1 MQPLGPLTKLVEA
14 CDELGREL
22 GMPDWNTAWGVR
34 PEYFRPPRSDAE
46 TLGDDESV
54 EKDYAIKD
62 SKSQVCDDESVETFP
77 CAECTHPV
85 KLPLAVNW
93 CPKCVPHPTCIHT
106 DCLDA
111 HNMRCHG
118 ESVEKDYAI
127 KDSKS
132 QVCDESVEW
141 EPVVCYDES
150 VEWEPLVLGYFW
162 KNGRVKFKYVMI
174 EKEKSPMFVKK
185 EKSPIFVNRP
195 RAMM

>member
-1 MQPLGPLTKLVEA
+1 MQPSGPLTKLVEA
-14 CDELGREL
+14 CDELGQEL
-22 GMPDWNTAWGVR
+22 GMPDWNTAYITDSLGKERV
-34 PEYFRPPRSDAE
+34 E

-54 EKDYAIKD
+54 VAYIKD

-93 CPKCVPHPTCIHT
+93 CLKCVPHPTCIHT

-127 KDSKS
+127 KESKS

-150 VEWEPLVLGYFW
+150 VLGEWEPLVLGYFW

-185 EKSPIFVNRP
+185 EKTPIFVNRP